1 MRVLTRC
8 RLEKKTSKPPN
19 KQLQN
24 YAIGINNPYEI
35 ENSPDHYFFEMKT
48 SSPSWT
54 TKNVAWASNSL
65 PGLTSSKW

>member
-8 RLEKKTSKPPN
+8 RLEKKPRKPPN
-19 KQLQN
+19 KQSQD
-24 YAIGINNPYEI
+24 YEI
-35 ENSPDHYFFEMKT
+35 SINSNCEIEDSPDHYFFEMKT
-48 SSPSWT
+48 SNPSWT